1 VTGMIDSLVSFPP
14 VRLALGGIARIA
26 AGNHSPVFTVHNL
39 CVPDAST
46 PGQRFLNRWSDLDAR
61 TFSACLEELPR
72 RFRLVTCSELARRL
86 GEASMDKRPF
96 AALTFDD
103 AYRDF
108 LTHALPALKQAGIP
122 ATLFAVTGLL
132 ETGEL
137 PWPLKLHLL
146 AERIAARNG
155 GTWPG
160 EVMGEMLDAPGE
172 GRTPQALADFL
183 EQEIVRSRPE
193 QIRPLLSN
201 WAHRLGVDPAE
212 INEPGLTLTWEE
224 LDEVRNAGIEI
235 GSHSVHHPWFGLLD
249 DAAKLNELEGSR
261 RALENRLG
269 IRVEGFCIPR
279 GGLQD
284 AAACGAELVAA
295 AGYRYLCTS
304 LHGFN
309 RDAGQRMGL
318 RRTPLRTEN
327 PARFQLRL
335 DGAFELA
342 HELRHRWGAKGN

>member
-1 VTGMIDSLVSFPP
+1 MGGLLDSIVSLPP
-14 VRLALGGIARIA
+14 VRLSLGGLVRLA

-39 CVPDAST
+39 TLPDAST
-46 PGQRFLNRWSDLDAR
+46 PGQRFLNRWSDLDAG
-61 TFSACLEELPR
+61 TFAACIEGLAR
-72 RFRLVTCSELARRL
+72 RFELVTCGELARRL
-86 GEASMDKRPF
+86 GEPRKGKRPL

-103 AYRDF
+103 GYRDF
-108 LTHALPALKQAGIP
+108 LTHAVPVLKRTGAP

-160 EVMGEMLDAPGE
+160 EVMGEMLDKPGE

-183 EQEIVRSRPE
+183 EREIVRTRPG

-212 INEPGLTLTWEE
+212 INEPGLTLTWDG
-224 LDEVRNAGIEI
+224 LAEVRDAGIEI

-249 DAAKLNELEGSR
+249 DAVKLNELEESR
-261 RALENRLG
+261 KALENRLG

-279 GGLQD
+279 GGEPD
-284 AAACGAELVAA
+284 VAACGTELVAA

-318 RRTPLRTEN
+318 RRTPLRTES
-327 PARFQLRL
+327 PARFALRM
-335 DGAFELA
+335 DGAVELA